1 MIILGLILLIVGIV
15 FGLSILTTVG
25 VVLMLVGAVAW
36 LLGMAGRPI
45 GGRSHY
51 W

>member
-1 MIILGLILLIVGIV
+1 MIALGVLLLVLGFVFKVAVLWSIGLILLIVGA
-15 FGLSILTTVG
+15 
-25 VVLMLVGAVAW
+25 VLA